1 MGNNTYVGSG
11 KRGVIVRRICNY
23 PVDFR
28 IDGVDEGSPVTVSS
42 RTSYRVE
49 IFFSECKRH
58 SDRTFG
64 Y

>member
-1 MGNNTYVGSG
+1 
-11 KRGVIVRRICNY
+11 
-23 PVDFR
+23 
-28 IDGVDEGSPVTVSS
+28 VSS